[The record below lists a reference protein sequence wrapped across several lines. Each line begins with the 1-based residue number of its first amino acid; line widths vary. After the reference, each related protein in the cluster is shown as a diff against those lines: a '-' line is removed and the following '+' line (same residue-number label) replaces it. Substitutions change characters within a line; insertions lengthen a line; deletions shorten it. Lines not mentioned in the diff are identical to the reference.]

1 MLVCFHYT
9 IVLFFVILYSCRVE
23 ALLQP
28 RANFEFL
35 AKYFQ
40 GAHFLSLNQ
49 SMYCYMF
56 DWYLDY
62 LLFVSVLERGDGN
75 YGLGFMGR
83 PGPPGPKGMSPLQLW
98 LRVWKVIHN
107 FFGFMLPRS
116 FIVQTPSP
124 IFHLVTEKKI
134 SKSIMT
140 LRQECSWAL
149 RWLPVFVTFIP
160 SLDVFFFLCD
170 WPECLL

>member
-1 MLVCFHYT
+1 M
-9 IVLFFVILYSCRVE
+9 LFFVILYSCRVE

-83 PGPPGPKGMSPLQLW
+83 PGPPGPKGMSPLQL
-98 LRVWKVIHN
+98 
-107 FFGFMLPRS
+107 
-116 FIVQTPSP
+116 
-124 IFHLVTEKKI
+124 
-134 SKSIMT
+134 
-140 LRQECSWAL
+140 
-149 RWLPVFVTFIP
+149 
-160 SLDVFFFLCD
+160 
-170 WPECLL
+170 